1 MAWQSV
7 PDDQQPAGNV
17 SQQVAEKLD
26 DLGAADGAGKEPEVI
41 VPLGHPPPSPSASS
55 SRSDIA
61 ALESFRMASRCG
73 NDGAA
78 GSARFRR

>member
-1 MAWQSV
+1 MAWQSI
-7 PDDQQPAGNV
+7 PDDQPSDGNV
-17 SQQVAEKLD
+17 SHRWLKLD